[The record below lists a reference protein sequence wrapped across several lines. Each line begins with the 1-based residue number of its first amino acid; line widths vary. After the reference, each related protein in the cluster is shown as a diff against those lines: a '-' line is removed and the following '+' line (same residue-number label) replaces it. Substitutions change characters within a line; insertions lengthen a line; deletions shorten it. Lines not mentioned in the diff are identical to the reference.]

1 MFFDNLADIKKLAE
15 KVSCAI
21 FVIPN
26 DAEIP
31 IKNARIVEKDKTT
44 ISIEQI
50 RTLISETRTKQ
61 KSPRFIIIKKAE
73 QMTLEACNAFLK
85 SLEEPNENY
94 HFILQTENLSSI
106 IPTILSRAEVFIL
119 RIENP
124 LDKTAEVADEVK
136 NLAKKMIIAKDK
148 DYIAIMNEI
157 AKKKD
162 NTRELALQVLG
173 SAIEMSY
180 KSYFKTGNQLFLK
193 KIPNLVTTYEN
204 IAANG
209 NIKLHLVADML

>member
-1 MFFDNLADIKKLAE
+1 MFFDNLEDIKKLAE
-15 KVSCAI
+15 RVSCAI

-26 DAEIP
+26 SAEIN

-61 KSPRFIIIKKAE
+61 KTPRFIIIKQAE

-85 SLEEPNENY
+85 SLEEPGENY

-106 IPTILSRAEVFIL
+106 IPTILSRSEVFIL
-119 RIENP
+119 RTTNP
-124 LDKTAEVADEVK
+124 LDKMAETSEEVK
-136 NLAKKMIIAKDK
+136 NLAKKMIVAKDK
-148 DYIAIMNEI
+148 DYIGIMNEI

-162 NTRELALQVLG
+162 NTRELALQVLS

-180 KSYFKTGNQLFLK
+180 KSYFKTGNQMFLK
-193 KIPNLVTTYEN
+193 KIPKMVETYEN

>member
-1 MFFDNLADIKKLAE
+1 MFFDNLEDIKKLAE
-15 KVSCAI
+15 RVSCAI

-26 DAEIP
+26 SAEIN

-61 KSPRFIIIKKAE
+61 KTPRFIIIKQAE

-85 SLEEPNENY
+85 SLEEPGENY

-106 IPTILSRAEVFIL
+106 IPTILSRSEVFIL
-119 RIENP
+119 RTTNP
-124 LDKTAEVADEVK
+124 LDKMAETSEEVK
-136 NLAKKMIIAKDK
+136 NLAKKMIVAKDK
-148 DYIAIMNEI
+148 DYIGIMNEI

-162 NTRELALQVLG
+162 STRELALQVLS

-180 KSYFKTGNQLFLK
+180 KSYFKTGNQMFLK
-193 KIPNLVTTYEN
+193 KIPKMVETYEN